1 MPEPSHLAAEFVE
14 RDERQALR
22 MQRYVIA
29 AGTSVLVCLMLIW
42 LAFLQALPWR
52 AALAGMTVIAVLLV
66 IFEVVFRTG
75 FNLRFADPSLTTEQ
89 AAAAIL
95 SLAYIM
101 YHAGP
106 VRPLLIVFYVV
117 AMLFGVLRLE
127 ARRLM
132 LLALLALAAHG
143 IVLALLLARDPAS
156 DKRAAFIE
164 FVVLLVVLP
173 WFAAMGGYVNR
184 LRLRLSDSHRSL
196 KGAFE
201 RIEQLAVRDELTG
214 LYNRRFLME
223 CLARERSRAERL
235 GAAFS
240 VCLIDID
247 HFKSVNDTLGHA
259 AGDAL
264 LRELPKLAT
273 AGLRA
278 LDVAGRWGGEE
289 FLLVLPGTVLDGA
302 AALAERLRATIER
315 ARFEALGERQVTATF
330 GVAQYA
336 RGEELAALLARADG
350 ALYAGKA
357 RGRNQV
363 VLG

>member
-22 MQRYVIA
+22 MQRYLIA

-66 IFEVVFRTG
+66 IFYVVFRTG
-75 FNLRFADPSLTTEQ
+75 LNLRFADPSLTTEQ

-184 LRLRLSDSHRSL
+184 LRLRLSDSHRDL
-196 KGAFE
+196 KAAFE
-201 RIEQLAVRDELTG
+201 
-214 LYNRRFLME
+214 
-223 CLARERSRAERL
+223 
-235 GAAFS
+235 
-240 VCLIDID
+240 DID
-247 HFKSVNDTLGHA
+247 HFKSINDTLGHA

-264 LRELPKLAT
+264 LRELSKLAT

-278 LDVAGRWGGEE
+278 LDIAGRWGGEE
-289 FLLVLPGTVLDGA
+289 FLLVLPGTPLDGA
-302 AALAERLRATIER
+302 AALAERLRTTLER
-315 ARFEALGERQVTATF
+315 ARYGALGERRVTATF
-330 GVAQYA
+330 GVGEYA
-336 RGEELAALLARADG
+336 RGEEISALLARADG

-357 RGRNQV
+357 GGRNQV

>member
-1 MPEPSHLAAEFVE
+1 MPEPPDLAAEFVE

-22 MQRYVIA
+22 MRRYLMA
-29 AGTSVLVCLMLIW
+29 AGTSVLVCVILLW

-52 AALAGMTVIAVLLV
+52 AALAGMTAIAVLLV
-66 IFEVVFRTG
+66 IFYVVFRTG
-75 FNLRFADPSLTTEQ
+75 LNQRFADPSLTTEQ

-95 SLAYIM
+95 CLAYIM
-101 YHAGP
+101 YHAGS
-106 VRPLLIVFYVV
+106 VRPLLMVFYLV
-117 AMLFGVLRLE
+117 ALLFGLLRLG

-143 IVLALLLARDPAS
+143 IVLALLLARDPAA

-173 WFAAMGGYVNR
+173 LFAAMGGYVNQ
-184 LRLRLSDSHRSL
+184 LRLRLADSHRSL
-196 KGAFE
+196 KAAFD

-235 GAAFS
+235 GAPFS
-240 VCLIDID
+240 VGFIDID
-247 HFKSVNDTLGHA
+247 HFKSINDTLGHA

-264 LRELPKLAT
+264 LRQLPKLVQ

-278 LDVAGRWGGEE
+278 IDIPGRWGGEE
-289 FLLVLPGTVLDGA
+289 FLLVLPGTSLAGA
-302 AALAERLRATIER
+302 GALAERLRATVER
-315 ARFEALGERQVTATF
+315 ARFDTLGERQVTATF
-330 GVAQYA
+330 GVAEYA
-336 RGEELAALLARADG
+336 RGEEIAALLARADR